1 MPDGQDDWADKN
13 AKRLLAAELKRA
25 DVTYDDLAKRLT
37 MMGLPESQASVT
49 MKINRGAFP
58 TWFFMASMK
67 AIGKEH
73 VRLEDGSPE

>member
-1 MPDGQDDWADKN
+1 MPPDTQDDWAEK
-13 AKRLLAAELKRA
+13 AKRLLKAELKRA

-37 MMGLPESQASVT
+37 DMGMPETQASVT

-73 VRLEDGSPE
+73 VRLEE

>member
-1 MPDGQDDWADKN
+1 MPDGQEDWAEK
-13 AKRLLAAELKRA
+13 AKRLLKAELKRA

-37 MMGLPESQASVT
+37 AMGMPESQASVT

-67 AIGKEH
+67 AIGREN
-73 VRLEDGSPE
+73 VRLDDS

>member
-1 MPDGQDDWADKN
+1 MPPDGQDDWAER
-13 AKRLLAAELKRA
+13 AKRLLKAELKRA

-37 MMGLPESQASVT
+37 DMGLPETQASVT

-73 VRLEDGSPE
+73 VRLDDQ

>member
-1 MPDGQDDWADKN
+1 MPSGQDDWAEK
-13 AKRLLAAELKRA
+13 AKRMLKAELKRA

-37 MMGLPESQASVT
+37 TMGLPESQASVT

-67 AIGKEH
+67 AIGKPS
-73 VRLEDGSPE
+73 VTLDDP